1 MQGILT
7 IARLTWLEARRRR
20 ILLAA
25 VLGGLAFVLAF
36 ATAVFFARDIAGV
49 EGIASVGAIQTRV
62 TLLTLLVMALYVVN
76 FLTIAVAIM
85 LPLDTL
91 SGEIDSGVIQ
101 TLASKPIARSA
112 IVLGKWLGYW
122 CMTAAYL
129 VLLVGGILLSLRV
142 LAGFAPPPAVPLTVV
157 LMMLGATVM
166 LTVTIA
172 GGVLFKTVTN
182 GIVAFAFYGIAF
194 IGGWVEQIG
203 AFARSDAMRHVG
215 TAISLVNPADAMWRR
230 ATYELTP
237 GVIRDLQLL
246 GPLAASSVPNAAM
259 IAWAVGFVVV
269 VLFVA
274 LRQFQRRPL

>member
-1 MQGILT
+1 MRGILT

-25 VLGGLAFVLAF
+25 ILGGLAFVLAF
-36 ATAVFFARDIAGV
+36 ATAIYFAYSAR
-49 EGIASVGAIQTRV
+49 EGIANAGVVQARV
-62 TLLTLLVMALYVVN
+62 ILLTMFVAALYVVN
-76 FLTIAVAIM
+76 FLTVAVAIM
-85 LPLDTL
+85 LPVDTL
-91 SGEIDSGVIQ
+91 AGEIDSGVVQ

-129 VLLVGGILLSLRV
+129 LLLVGGILLSLRV
-142 LAGFAPPPAVPLTVV
+142 LTGFSPPPAVPFTVV

-203 AFARSDAMRHVG
+203 ALARSDAMRHVG

-237 GVIRDLQLL
+237 GVVRDLQLL
-246 GPLAASSVPNAAM
+246 GPLAAGSVPNLAM
-259 IAWAVGFVVV
+259 IVWAVGFVVV

-274 LRQFQRRPL
+274 VRRFQRRAL